1 MFVPF
6 HGPVSLPGQLE
17 ADLVVSQ
24 EAVLPSV
31 GTLQYNIQS
40 ISRCLTVQHSNI
52 VILTCGDTTSL
63 ESPRSEEMS
72 QISLVIAAF
81 VVAGGAGAG

>member
-1 MFVPF
+1 MFVPL

-24 EAVLPSV
+24 EAVLTSV

-40 ISRCLTVQHSNI
+40 ISRCQTVQHSNI

-72 QISLVIAAF
+72 QISLVIVAF